1 MASSQHVPELSS
13 IRLNK
18 KLFNN
23 RLQNEQADLK
33 GLVKGAHKDIK
44 DIIRLLNSLQNYRS
58 SVTDMRSMLVQRQTY
73 SGATQTSAQ
82 TTP

>member
-1 MASSQHVPELSS
+1 MPELSS

-44 DIIRLLNSLQNYRS
+44 DIIKLLNSLQNYRS
-58 SVTDMRSMLVQRQTY
+58 SVTDMRSMLVYRQTY
-73 SGATQTSAQ
+73 AGQSSASQ
-82 TTP
+82 VSTP

>member
-1 MASSQHVPELSS
+1 MPELSS

-44 DIIRLLNSLQNYRS
+44 DIIKLLNSL
-58 SVTDMRSMLVQRQTY
+58 
-73 SGATQTSAQ
+73 
-82 TTP
+82 